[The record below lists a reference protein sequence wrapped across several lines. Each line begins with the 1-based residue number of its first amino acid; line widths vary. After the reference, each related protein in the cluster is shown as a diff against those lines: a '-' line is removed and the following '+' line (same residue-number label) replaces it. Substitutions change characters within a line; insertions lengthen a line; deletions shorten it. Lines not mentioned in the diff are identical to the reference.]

1 MIDIVSQ
8 TEKLLPC
15 LEENLRAHI
24 KWKQHGGPCEIPNG
38 LAFCAIHHKAFDKG
52 SIGLDENMR
61 VLVSDAVNGGGIV
74 ERLFWYFD
82 GKTIA
87 LPHVRKKYPF

>member
-24 KWKQHGGPCEIPNG
+24 KWK
-38 LAFCAIHHKAFDKG
+38 
-52 SIGLDENMR
+52 
-61 VLVSDAVNGGGIV
+61 
-74 ERLFWYFD
+74 
-82 GKTIA
+82 
-87 LPHVRKKYPF
+87 

>member
-8 TEKLLPC
+8 TEKSLPF

-38 LAFCAIHHKAFDKG
+38 LAFCAIHHKVFDKG

-61 VLVSDAVNGGGIV
+61 VLVSGNDSNLLIV
-74 ERLFWYFD
+74 FYVQIMPDDFVMQLHRF
-82 GKTIA
+82 
-87 LPHVRKKYPF
+87 